1 MKSTA
6 PRAPRVAA
14 HKTRARGLAR
24 INIASNADASAA
36 LSDCCGS
43 REWVRRMLARRPF
56 ESPEELYN
64 VAGQVWNGLRNEHWL
79 EAFRHHPQ
87 IGSNNAE
94 QKQSRTAKAWSAS
107 EQSAAGGAS
116 TDAKEQLA
124 AANRVYERKFGFIF
138 IVCAAG
144 KATEEILALLNQ
156 RLRNSSSVEIRV
168 AAEEQRKI
176 TRVRL
181 EKLLTK

>member
-1 MKSTA
+1 
-6 PRAPRVAA
+6 
-14 HKTRARGLAR
+14 
-24 INIASNADASAA
+24 
-36 LSDCCGS
+36 
-43 REWVRRMLARRPF
+43 MLARRPF
-56 ESPEELYN
+56 ESSEELYN
-64 VAGQVWNGLRNEHWL
+64 VAGQVWNGLRNEHWF

-87 IGSNNAE
+87 IGAKNAG

-107 EQSAAGGAS
+107 EQSAAGAAS

-124 AANRVYERKFGFIF
+124 AANRIYEKKFGFIF

-144 KATEEILALLNQ
+144 KSTEEILALLNE

-176 TRVRL
+176 TRLRL
-181 EKLLTK
+181 EKLLTR

>member
-1 MKSTA
+1 
-6 PRAPRVAA
+6 
-14 HKTRARGLAR
+14 
-24 INIASNADASAA
+24 
-36 LSDCCGS
+36 
-43 REWVRRMLARRPF
+43 
-56 ESPEELYN
+56 
-64 VAGQVWNGLRNEHWL
+64 
-79 EAFRHHPQ
+79 
-87 IGSNNAE
+87 NNAE